1 MGIETALL
9 TQIAAATSVV
19 TGVAGIAQNIR
30 ARSEQ
35 KEAKNIQNAQNKSAQ
50 MEERRKQ
57 IREERIRRARIL
69 QSSENTGVAGSSGE
83 LGALGG
89 LATNLSAGIGSN
101 ANAANLSSL
110 MSTTQQDIA
119 NATGAARTLSSIG
132 QMVPGAA
139 QFANSIFTPS
149 STTLEGPLINQ
160 PWLIPRE

>member
-1 MGIETALL
+1 MGLEAALL
-9 TQIAAATSVV
+9 TQIAAGTSIV
-19 TGVAGIAQNIR
+19 TGVAGIAQNMR

-50 MEERRKQ
+50 MDERRKQ

-83 LGALGG
+83 LGAIGG

-101 ANAANLSSL
+101 SSTANLSSL
-110 MSTTQQDIA
+110 MSSTQQDIA
-119 NATGAARTLSSIG
+119 NATGAARTLSTVG

-139 QFANSIFTPS
+139 QFANSIFDSPS
-149 STTLEGPLINQ
+149 ALQGPLINQ
-160 PWLIPRE
+160 HFPNQ